1 MLTVIVPLWNER
13 ESLAE
18 LVGQML
24 SVRDGMSGGEWEIL
38 LVDDGSS
45 DGSWQTIQE
54 LSQRHAAVRGIRFR
68 RNFGKAAAL
77 AAGFASAQG
86 ERVVTIDADLQDDPH
101 EIPKLLQKLD
111 EGADLVSGWK
121 RDRHDPWHKRWPSKV
136 FNALLRRVS
145 GLPLHDFNCGLKAYR
160 REVLAELDVY
170 GEMHRFLPVLA
181 AARGYRVT
189 EIPVVHHPRIHGE
202 SKYGWSRIPKGF
214 MDLITVWFLTRYRY
228 RPHHV
233 LGGFGAFLG
242 AIGLAVMILVLGA
255 WGWSRWSPMGTQTE
269 IVHLHE
275 VALFG
280 ASLLMIIVGVQLF
293 GMGMLAE
300 LIVANGSDRQLPY
313 SIAESTHRVS
323 STTTHGT

>member
-1 MLTVIVPLWNER
+1 MLTVIVPLWNEQ

-24 SVRDGMSGGEWEIL
+24 AVRDGMSAGEWEIL

-45 DGSWQTIQE
+45 DGSWQVIQE
-54 LSQRHAAVRGIRFR
+54 LSRRHSAVRGIRFR

-86 ERVVTIDADLQDDPH
+86 ERVVTIDADLQDDPR

-160 REVLAELDVY
+160 HEVLAELDVY

-181 AARGYRVT
+181 AARGFRVT
-189 EIPVVHHPRIHGE
+189 EIPVVHHPRVHGS

-233 LGGFGAFLG
+233 LGGAGALVGAVGLSLIFL
-242 AIGLAVMILVLGA
+242 LAAA
-255 WGWSRWSPMGTQTE
+255 WGWSRLGTQSNV
-269 IVHLHE
+269 VHLHE
-275 VALFG
+275 IVLWCIACF
-280 ASLLMIIVGVQLF
+280 MILVGVQLF

-300 LIVANGSDRQLPY
+300 MIVANRSGRQLPY
-313 SIAESTHRVS
+313 SIAERTHCVS
-323 STTTHGT
+323 STPTHGT